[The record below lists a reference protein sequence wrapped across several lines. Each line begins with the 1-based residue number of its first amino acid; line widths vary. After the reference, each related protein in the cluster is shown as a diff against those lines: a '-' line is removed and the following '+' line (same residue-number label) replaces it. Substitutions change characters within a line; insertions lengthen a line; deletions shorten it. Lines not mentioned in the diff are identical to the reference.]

1 MGRRIRGHIVLFLI
15 ILMSILLQ
23 SCPNSLAEI
32 IEEDITVYRAL
43 DILSTVP
50 PYGEKD
56 AFLDTTI
63 QIRFDKELDS
73 STVTES
79 NISVSGESGIV
90 SGTIEYNSH
99 TKTLIFTPDS
109 NLEQQKNYSVTI
121 KKGFESS
128 DGYPLV
134 NEYSWTFSTGISTSK
149 PDGTISAVSETN
161 EDTVTLNFTRDN
173 LYVTKMTVYVESP
186 SITKET
192 IGILGRDFQ
201 SQVVYTHSI
210 TAGNDENYT
219 FSVIFHNDNFINSD
233 EKTTDVYIDKNPPDT
248 PSVTG
253 QTITNDTTPTWQWAA
268 VPDAVKYWRS
278 YDDTN
283 WTDLGN
289 ASSFTPSS
297 ALPDNTYTLYV
308 RSEDSA
314 GNISASGSKTTTID
328 STVTTPTVYITG
340 YPASVADNTPTWQW
354 DSVSGAVKYR
364 YKLDSSTL
372 TTGATET
379 ASLSYTPGSVL
390 SEGSHTLYVQAQ
402 NAALVWSETG
412 SYTVTVDTTPPAV
425 TYLRINNG
433 SAYATS
439 TSVTLNSSVS
449 GVYQM
454 RFSND
459 NSTWSSWQ
467 TYSTSKSWTITSGD
481 GTKTVYAQYRDSLY
495 NTTSSVSDTINLDTD
510 TPSPSI
516 LINSGADYSTADNR
530 TVTAGVTISGDYGYL
545 EFYDSTNGYS
555 GFISY
560 SGTSV
565 SRSVTF
571 TSDGTKTIYVRAKD
585 AAGHISGWVND
596 SIIIDTIHPN
606 APTVSCSSTS
616 PDTTP
621 TWTWSSNGGGNGTF
635 YREIGDSTP
644 DSSTTSTSYT
654 PTLPFA
660 DGSYIMYVTERDDA
674 GNVSSAASSSY
685 SLNVTGIS
693 PDNGA
698 SVTAVLGRVTL
709 DWPNPIL
716 GYSDKLY
723 VGLFNIL
730 LRRIVYTEVY
740 SGTAGVFT
748 GPINSGTNLYY
759 WYYARTSKIGTVNSP
774 VFQFTGTN

>member
-1 MGRRIRGHIVLFLI
+1 MIK
-15 ILMSILLQ
+15 ILL
-23 SCPNSLAEI
+23 
-32 IEEDITVYRAL
+32 R
-43 DILSTVP
+43 
-50 PYGEKD
+50 
-56 AFLDTTI
+56 
-63 QIRFDKELDS
+63 
-73 STVTES
+73 
-79 NISVSGESGIV
+79 
-90 SGTIEYNSH
+90 H
-99 TKTLIFTPDS
+99 
-109 NLEQQKNYSVTI
+109 
-121 KKGFESS
+121 
-128 DGYPLV
+128 
-134 NEYSWTFSTGISTSK
+134 
-149 PDGTISAVSETN
+149 
-161 EDTVTLNFTRDN
+161 
-173 LYVTKMTVYVESP
+173 
-186 SITKET
+186 
-192 IGILGRDFQ
+192 
-201 SQVVYTHSI
+201 
-210 TAGNDENYT
+210 
-219 FSVIFHNDNFINSD
+219 
-233 EKTTDVYIDKNPPDT
+233 

-253 QTITNDTTPTWQWAA
+253 QSITNDTTPTWQWAA
-268 VPDAVKYWRS
+268 VPDAFKYWRS
-278 YDDTN
+278 FDDTN
-283 WTDLGN
+283 WTDIGN
-289 ASSFTPSS
+289 VSSFTPST
-297 ALPDNTYTLYV
+297 ALPDDTYTLYV

-314 GNISASGSKTTTID
+314 GNISSSGSKTTIVD
-328 STVTTPTVYITG
+328 STVSTPTVYISG
-340 YPASVADNTPTWQW
+340 YPASIADSTPTWLW
-354 DSVSGAVKYR
+354 DQVSGAVKYR
-364 YKLDSSTL
+364 HKLDDSNL

-379 ASLSYTPGSVL
+379 PNLNYTPGTL

-412 SYTVTVDTTPPAV
+412 SYTVIVDTTPPSFS
-425 TYLRINNG
+425 YFRINNG
-433 SAYATS
+433 STYTTS

-449 GVYQM
+449 GAYQV
-454 RFSND
+454 RFLNSG
-459 NSTWSSWQ
+459 STWGDWQ
-467 TYSTSKSWTITSGD
+467 TYSTSKSWTLPSGD
-481 GTKTVYAQYRDSLY
+481 GTKTVYAQYRDTLY
-495 NTTSSVSDTINLDTD
+495 NTTSSVSDTIILDTD

-516 LINSGADYSTADNR
+516 SINSGATYSTADNR
-530 TVTAGVTISGDYGYL
+530 TVSAGVSISGDYSYL

-560 SGTSV
+560 SGTPV

-606 APTVSCSSTS
+606 SPTVSSSSTS

-635 YREIGDSTP
+635 YRGINDSTP

-654 PTLPFA
+654 PTLPLP
-660 DGSYIMYVTERDDA
+660 DGSYTMYVKERDDA
-674 GNVSSAASSSY
+674 GNLSAYGYKTY

-698 SVTAVLGRVTL
+698 SVNAVLGRVTL

-723 VGLFNIL
+723 VGLYNPL